1 MNINTNDNDKDVW
14 HQLRRYPPPPPP
26 LTTMTATLERHNPHL
41 TRAKDHSIQ
50 QSLFYPRIKNGIFS
64 YSDRMRIGR
73 SSMVLLLAL
82 VGSRCTTTSA
92 LAPPGILPWLRTS
105 SMRHHDNSRGS
116 KSNHQESCQYAQLD
130 LIADDVE
137 DGNGNGNGASMN
149 RRDMLVNTAAAM
161 TVIGI
166 AAPELAW
173 GLTSEPADNEIVK
186 EQRQVTN
193 KLDVNNAPVAD
204 YMQFPGM
211 YPTIGGKISNNGPY
225 ASVQALYQFPRSVFS
240 TEERAVIKQY
250 EKFLTATPAT
260 GLDTMRGRDPYRRNF
275 NK

>member
-1 MNINTNDNDKDVW
+1 
-14 HQLRRYPPPPPP
+14 
-26 LTTMTATLERHNPHL
+26 
-41 TRAKDHSIQ
+41 
-50 QSLFYPRIKNGIFS
+50 
-64 YSDRMRIGR
+64 
-73 SSMVLLLAL
+73 
-82 VGSRCTTTSA
+82 
-92 LAPPGILPWLRTS
+92 
-105 SMRHHDNSRGS
+105 MRHHDNSRSS
-116 KSNHQESCQYAQLD
+116 KHHHHQESCQYAQLN
-130 LIADDVE
+130 LVADDVE
-137 DGNGNGNGASMN
+137 DGNGNENGASMN
-149 RRDMLVNTAAAM
+149 RRDMLVNVA
-161 TVIGI
+161 VIGI

-225 ASVQALYQFPRSVFS
+225 PSVQALYQFPRSVFS

-250 EKFLTATPAT
+250 EQFLTATPAT

>member
-1 MNINTNDNDKDVW
+1 MLYYFK
-14 HQLRRYPPPPPP
+14 
-26 LTTMTATLERHNPHL
+26 ERVGQKKKKKQNGFFFEL
-41 TRAKDHSIQ
+41 SIQ
-50 QSLFYPRIKNGIFS
+50 QSLFCPRIRNGIFS

-73 SSMVLLLAL
+73 SSIVFLLAL

-149 RRDMLVNTAAAM
+149 RRDMLVNTAAASAAM